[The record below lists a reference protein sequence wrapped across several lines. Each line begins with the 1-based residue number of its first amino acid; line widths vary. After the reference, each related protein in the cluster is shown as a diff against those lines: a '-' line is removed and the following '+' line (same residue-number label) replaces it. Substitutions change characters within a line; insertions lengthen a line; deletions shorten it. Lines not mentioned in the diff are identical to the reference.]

1 MMEVFQHSRMWL
13 EWKQNA
19 AFQFDRLKFLIDVF
33 TVNGYDRNGYS
44 AESTSTNQQHA
55 FFKRTFSMQDDLHLP
70 QRSLM
75 NERGEVQSSSM
86 SLKIYRLFFCF
97 FYLILIPLYT

>member
-19 AFQFDRLKFLIDVF
+19 ASQFDRLKFLIDVF
-33 TVNGYDRNGYS
+33 TVNGYDRIGNS
-44 AESTSTNQQHA
+44 AESTPTNQQRA
-55 FFKRTFSMQDDLHLP
+55 FLKRTFSMQDDMHLP
-70 QRSLM
+70 PPSLM

-86 SLKIYRLFFCF
+86 SLKILENYMLH
-97 FYLILIPLYT
+97 ILS